1 MTYHLDTPLTG
12 RQPGQ
17 RVQTIQLQVEALA
30 GNRLRVSSPMA
41 RGWAATATTAS
52 ELARAV
58 HAAFLEV
65 SVAGY
70 SRAHGEPYD
79 LDALTGHQP
88 GDSLANAKPRQV
100 RKRRQPR
107 TDYKPY
113 NPMDWTPQPDG
124 TWLSP
129 GGRSYR
135 ADSTAV
141 QNVIRKRSDYGL
153 AASALPPTE

>member
-12 RQPGQ
+12 RQSGQ
-17 RVQTIQLQVEALA
+17 RVQTIQLQVDTLP
-30 GNRLRVSSPMA
+30 GNRLRISTPMA
-41 RGWAATATTAS
+41 RGWARTAATAS

-70 SRAHGEPYD
+70 ARAHGEPYD

-88 GDSLANAKPRQV
+88 GDPLANAKPRQV
-100 RKRRQPR
+100 RNRRNGR
-107 TDYKPY
+107 KPY
-113 NPMDWTPQPDG
+113 NPQDWTPQPDG
-124 TWLSP
+124 TWRSP
-129 GGRSYR
+129 GGRLYR

-141 QNVIRKRSDYGL
+141 QNVIKKRDDYGL
-153 AASALPPTE
+153 AASALPPTG